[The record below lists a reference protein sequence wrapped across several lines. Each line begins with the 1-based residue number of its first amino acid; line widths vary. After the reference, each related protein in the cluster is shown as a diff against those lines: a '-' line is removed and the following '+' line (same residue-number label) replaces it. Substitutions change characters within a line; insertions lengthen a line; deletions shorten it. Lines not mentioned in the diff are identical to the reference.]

1 MLRMKRAYEEPTAED
16 GTRVL
21 VERLWPRG
29 VSKERAK
36 IDIWCKDVA
45 PSAELRKWYS
55 HDRSKWGEFRKRYLA
70 ELEGNGKVGSL
81 KRMAE
86 GRTVTLVFS
95 TKDAE
100 ISGAR
105 VLLDL
110 LAGDEDQVVL

>member
-55 HDRSKWGEFRKRYLA
+55 HDRSKWGSSESDTSPSW
-70 ELEGNGKVGSL
+70 GNGKVGSL
-81 KRMAE
+81 KEWQKA
-86 GRTVTLVFS
+86 
-95 TKDAE
+95 
-100 ISGAR
+100 AR
-105 VLLDL
+105 
-110 LAGDEDQVVL
+110 

>member
-70 ELEGNGKVGSL
+70 ELEENGKVGSL